1 MTEQQVRIF
10 TSRDGQAQ
18 LEVALDR
25 ETVWLSQAQMAELF
39 GTRRP
44 AITKHLSNI
53 YRSGELSEEST
64 CSILEHM
71 AEHGQRYR
79 TKRYNL
85 DAIISVGYR
94 VNSSRATQFRQW
106 ATQVLKDHLVQ
117 GYTLN
122 QRRLAER
129 GIEFEQVVDLL
140 SRTLTN
146 QGLVSRKGEAVARV
160 ISDYAR
166 SWSLLQGYDEQQ
178 LAEVGIRQP
187 DMQPLE
193 LDEAFDAIGELK
205 QALIAKSEATEL
217 FGQLRGDGLASA
229 LATIEQGFGDELF
242 YPNVASRA
250 AHLLYFVIKN
260 HPLADGNKR
269 CGSFLFLWYL
279 RRNAALLARPVEQ
292 LINDNTL
299 VALALL
305 VAESL
310 PDQKTLMI
318 RLIEHFIL
326 LREPVKESPDS
337 PPRERGAQKVLGA
350 GHQPHRV
357 EAGVGGLHAEEA
369 AAGIGGG
376 VLGQGVTWLPDHRGV
391 AALAGDTQA
400 ALPIVQGELG
410 VAVVDAVHGAAYPE
424 LALLFALGEAGQ
436 LVQVAGAD
444 QPLEAAGSGV
454 GYRQV
459 AVQGAA
465 DLHRGLAHVFGDQLH
480 VQTSGVGLDHHP
492 R

>member
-10 TSRDGQAQ
+10 TSTDGQAQ
-18 LEVALDR
+18 LEVALDQ
-25 ETVWLSQAQMAELF
+25 ETVWLSQVQMAELF
-39 GTRRP
+39 GKDVRTVNE
-44 AITKHLSNI
+44 HVGNVFQE
-53 YRSGELSEEST
+53 GELEKEPT
-64 CSILEHM
+64 IRKFRIVRQE
-71 AEHGQRYR
+71 GKRQVQRDIDH
-79 TKRYNL
+79 YNL
-85 DAIISVGYR
+85 DMIISVGYR
-94 VNSSRATQFRQW
+94 VKSQRGVQFRKW
-106 ATQVLKDHLVQ
+106 ATQVLKDHLVE

-129 GIEFEQVVDLL
+129 GIEFEQAVDLL

-146 QGLVSRKGEAVARV
+146 QGLVSNEGEAVARV

-178 LAEVGIRQP
+178 LAEVGIKQP

-193 LDEAFDAIGELK
+193 LDEALKAIGELK
-205 QALIAKSEATEL
+205 QTLMTKGEATEL
-217 FGQLRGDGLASA
+217 FGQLRGNGLASA

-242 YPNVASRA
+242 YPNVATRA

-318 RLIEHFIL
+318 RLIEHFL
-326 LREPVKESPDS
+326 LLKEP
-337 PPRERGAQKVLGA
+337 
-350 GHQPHRV
+350 
-357 EAGVGGLHAEEA
+357 
-369 AAGIGGG
+369 
-376 VLGQGVTWLPDHRGV
+376 
-391 AALAGDTQA
+391 
-400 ALPIVQGELG
+400 
-410 VAVVDAVHGAAYPE
+410 
-424 LALLFALGEAGQ
+424 
-436 LVQVAGAD
+436 AD
-444 QPLEAAGSGV
+444 VRLKGNK
-454 GYRQV
+454 
-459 AVQGAA
+459 
-465 DLHRGLAHVFGDQLH
+465 D
-480 VQTSGVGLDHHP
+480 
-492 R
+492 

>member
-1 MTEQQVRIF
+1 MPEQQVRIF
-10 TSRDGQAQ
+10 TSTDGQAQ
-18 LEVALDR
+18 LEVALDQ
-25 ETVWLSQAQMAELF
+25 ETVWLSQIQMAELF
-39 GTRRP
+39 GKDVRTVNE
-44 AITKHLSNI
+44 HVSNVFQE
-53 YRSGELSEEST
+53 GELEKEPT
-64 CSILEHM
+64 IRKFRIVRQE
-71 AEHGQRYR
+71 GKRQVQREIDH
-79 TKRYNL
+79 YNL
-85 DAIISVGYR
+85 DMIISVGYR
-94 VNSSRATQFRQW
+94 VKSQRGVQFRKW

-122 QRRLAER
+122 QRRMAER
-129 GIEFEQVVDLL
+129 GIEFEQAVNLL

-146 QGLVSRKGEAVARV
+146 QGLISNEGEAVARV

-178 LAEVGIRQP
+178 LAEVGIKQP

-193 LDEAFDAIGELK
+193 LDEALKAIGELK
-205 QALIAKSEATEL
+205 QTLIAKGEATEL

-242 YPNVASRA
+242 YPNVATRA

-318 RLIEHFIL
+318 RLIEHFL
-326 LREPVKESPDS
+326 LLKEPTRE
-337 PPRERGAQKVLGA
+337 
-350 GHQPHRV
+350 
-357 EAGVGGLHAEEA
+357 
-369 AAGIGGG
+369 
-376 VLGQGVTWLPDHRGV
+376 
-391 AALAGDTQA
+391 
-400 ALPIVQGELG
+400 
-410 VAVVDAVHGAAYPE
+410 
-424 LALLFALGEAGQ
+424 
-436 LVQVAGAD
+436 
-444 QPLEAAGSGV
+444 
-454 GYRQV
+454 
-459 AVQGAA
+459 
-465 DLHRGLAHVFGDQLH
+465 
-480 VQTSGVGLDHHP
+480 
-492 R
+492 